1 MFLSGNTATSGDEI
15 HRNVHTLRCVTTKLD
30 SNETF
35 WCTWNQT
42 DGFCSEINE
51 AMIGITEMDIIINLF
66 RKRPHVKTDDVY
78 IVFLASDFLHILDN
92 VLNVLWVF

>member
-1 MFLSGNTATSGDEI
+1 
-15 HRNVHTLRCVTTKLD
+15 
-30 SNETF
+30 
-35 WCTWNQT
+35 
-42 DGFCSEINE
+42 
-51 AMIGITEMDIIINLF
+51 MIGITEMDIIINLF